1 MRDGRIALVAALIG
15 GVAGDT
21 LLRAGPWGAGFSLW
35 VVLVVGA
42 AIVTT
47 WSGGRRIAPSAM
59 GFLAAA
65 VLFGACLSLRDS
77 SALRIWNVAGALIA
91 MVMALLAGRGLTLG
105 SASVIQYVHSVVVG
119 AHSAISAPIR
129 AATNGTGRLTDR
141 SARLAVRVLLAV
153 LLSIPLLLLFGTL
166 LTAADPVFGHLVR
179 TAFAIDIGRLIS
191 HVVVITILSWST
203 GGYVLALLHRS
214 SSPLDGTPAWLPTL
228 GLIEIGIPMT
238 ALAFLFV
245 AFIGV
250 QAGYLFGGEA
260 LVQATVG
267 LSFAEYARRG
277 FFELVAASGLAI
289 PVVIA
294 ADLLLRQDDPR
305 TVRWFRWIARL
316 QILCV
321 GLIMGSALE
330 RLRIYYQAYGLT
342 VDRLLAGA
350 VMLWIGFTLGW
361 FAFTVLRGR
370 RMRFPLVTV
379 FAGLVVLA
387 TVDAINPEAVVVHV
401 NVQRAIAGAEL
412 DVQYLSRLSGD
423 AVPTL
428 TTHVDRLPSAVRDTL
443 MTALAERWR
452 GLGKRDWRSWNLGYA
467 QASEALTGALG
478 DPPR

>member
-1 MRDGRIALVAALIG
+1 MRDGRIALVAALIV

-47 WSGGRRIAPSAM
+47 WSGQRQIALPAM
-59 GFLAAA
+59 AFLAAA

-77 SALRIWNVAGALIA
+77 PALRIWNVAGALIA

-105 SASVIQYVHSVVVG
+105 SASVVQYVGAVIVG
-119 AHSAISAPIR
+119 ARSATSAPLK
-129 AATNGTGRLTDR
+129 AATKGTGPPTDR

-153 LLSIPLLLLFGTL
+153 LLAIPLLLLFGTL

-179 TAFAIDIGRLIS
+179 SAFGIDVGRLIS
-191 HVVVITILSWST
+191 HTVVITILSWST
-203 GGYVLALLHRS
+203 AGYVLALLHRG
-214 SSPLDGTPAWLPTL
+214 SSPLERTPAWLPTL
-228 GLIEIGIPMT
+228 GLIEVGIPMT
-238 ALAFLFV
+238 ALALLFIS
-245 AFIGV
+245 FIGV

-277 FFELVAASGLAI
+277 FFELVAASGLMI
-289 PVVIA
+289 PVVIV

-305 TVRWFRWIARL
+305 TVRWFRRIARL

-370 RMRFPLVTV
+370 RIRFPLGTV
-379 FAGLVVLA
+379 VAGLVVLA
-387 TVDAINPEAVVVHV
+387 TVDAINPEAVVVRV
-401 NVQRAIAGAEL
+401 NMQRAIAGAKL

-428 TTHVDRLPSAVRDTL
+428 TTHVDRLHSAVRRTL
-443 MTALAERWR
+443 ITALADRWG
-452 GLGKRDWRSWNLGYA
+452 GLGQRDWRSWNLGYA
-467 QASEALTGALG
+467 RANDALRGAVGGL
-478 DPPR
+478 RR